1 MSKKLIL
8 VAAVALMVFGFSLK
22 EVRMAPDLFA
32 QTESRAMDLPA
43 VERKKPGSFS
53 DLMYQRSSVRNFS
66 RGTISLEQVSKIL
79 FAAQGITR
87 GGNYRTVPSAD
98 ALYPLEVYLS

>member
-1 MSKKLIL
+1 MSKEQVL
-8 VAAVALMVFGFSLK
+8 VTAVVLTVFGFSLK
-22 EVRMAPDLFA
+22 EVRMVPELFA
-32 QTESRAMDLPA
+32 QTESQVMDLPA
-43 VERKKPGSFS
+43 VERKKPGYFS
-53 DLMYQRSSVRNFS
+53 DLMYQRSSVRSFS

-87 GGNYRTVPSAD
+87 GGNYRTVPSAG